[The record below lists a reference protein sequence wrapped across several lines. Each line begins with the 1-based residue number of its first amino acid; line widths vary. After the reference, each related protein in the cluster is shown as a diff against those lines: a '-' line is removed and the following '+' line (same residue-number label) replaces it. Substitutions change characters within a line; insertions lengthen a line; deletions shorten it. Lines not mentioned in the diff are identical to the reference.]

1 MDTGNDATV
10 FSGMFWKWKKE
21 TRRKLFLGSV
31 TVASSPSLKKGIS
44 SSWTPDDNDVK
55 ELIQQSLLEIL
66 ALPPLSQRD
75 PDNGDD
81 LAIDLTVSDYELGS
95 FTYLGAG
102 HYVVP
107 LVWRPEIIMT
117 ARVYEPANDKTIC
130 AHTVRY
136 RPSWKQWIRMNL
148 SIRELIKT
156 RGKLNPRDRSPD
168 VDAERIKRFV
178 LQSCVNLLTKVQ
190 RDF

>member
-1 MDTGNDATV
+1 M
-10 FSGMFWKWKKE
+10 
-21 TRRKLFLGSV
+21 
-31 TVASSPSLKKGIS
+31 ASSPSLKKGGS
-44 SSWTPDDNDVK
+44 YFWTPDDNYVK

-66 ALPPLSQRD
+66 ALPSLSQRD
-75 PDNGDD
+75 PDDGDG

-95 FTYLGAG
+95 FTYVGAS

-117 ARVYEPANDKTIC
+117 ARVYEAAADKTIC

-156 RGKLNPRDRSPD
+156 RGKPNPRDRSLD
-168 VDAERIKRFV
+168 VESERIRRFV

-190 RDF
+190 SDI